1 MLAMRAALGAPIVAF
16 LLMVNSAC
24 ASGRLAAG
32 RSAVI
37 GRPVDVVAADLR
49 GEARR
54 VDEAA
59 GQVRIVDFWA
69 TWCEPCREQF
79 PALARLVHA
88 HQAEGLTVYAVAVDE
103 DRAQVAAFVAGSPLP
118 FVFLWDKGG
127 ERHAGP
133 LAIERLPTTLLVDRA
148 GRIRFVHQGYEAR
161 DGEAVEREV
170 RQLLTEPR

>member
-1 MLAMRAALGAPIVAF
+1 MLAMRAALGAPIVA
-16 LLMVNSAC
+16 LLLLADTGC
-24 ASGRLAAG
+24 ASGRPVSG
-32 RSAVI
+32 RSAAI
-37 GRPVDVVAADLR
+37 GKAVDVAAVDLR

-54 VDEAA
+54 VDETP

-79 PALARLVHA
+79 GALERLVRA
-88 HQAEGLTVYAVAVDE
+88 HQAEGLTVYAVSVDE
-103 DRAQVAAFVAGSPLP
+103 DRAQVAAFAADSPLP

-148 GRIRFVHQGYEAR
+148 GRVRFVHQGYEAR
-161 DGEAVEREV
+161 EGEAVAREV
-170 RQLLTEPR
+170 RQLLSEPR